1 LYLFLKKRKKVVY
14 GSLRKYLGDIL
25 YELEKQKGI
34 EILEG
39 HLMRNVFKSSAKNS
53 GIKRSG
59 LFEREECN
67 SHCQEI

>member
-1 LYLFLKKRKKVVY
+1 
-14 GSLRKYLGDIL
+14 LGDIL